1 MDKYM
6 QLREPLWT
14 RNFKLIWVM
23 NFCLIMWSFMINATF
38 PLYVLDLGGSEMLVG
53 VTAAGFSIA
62 AVTMR
67 PIAGRILDNSSR
79 SGVLKWGLIALIAVT
94 AVFWTVPILA
104 VIVVVRIFSGFM
116 FAGTGTATN
125 TNAADAIPLSR
136 FGEGIGILGMGNTL
150 ATAIGPAL
158 GLMIIAN
165 MGFPALFI
173 SSIGV
178 LLIAKIMSRGVKF
191 KTIIPSVKTSKD
203 EKKSLMSLFS
213 KDAIPASVVTVFF
226 AMPFGAVTAFI
237 VLFGE
242 LYNIGS
248 GGLFFT
254 LVAVGTGSTRIFSGR
269 IADIKGEKP
278 LVTVGSI
285 CMVMAMILL
294 ILGQTVS
301 YYLAGLVYG
310 ISFGIT
316 LPAMQAMAMR
326 VAKPEERGKATAT
339 FLCSFDISSG
349 LGGFIAGTTITLL
362 GYRPMFA
369 VMSMFAAL
377 SLALYYFWARKTP
390 SAFENATKHV

>member
-1 MDKYM
+1 
-6 QLREPLWT
+6 
-14 RNFKLIWVM
+14 
-23 NFCLIMWSFMINATF
+23 MINATF
-38 PLYVLDLGGSEMLVG
+38 PLYVLQLGGSEMLVG

-62 AVTMR
+62 AVTLR
-67 PIAGRILDNSSR
+67 PIAGRILDISSR
-79 SGVLKWGLIALIAVT
+79 RGILKWGLISLMAVN
-94 AVFWTVPILA
+94 VIFLTVPILA
-104 VIVVVRIFSGFM
+104 IVVVVRIVSGFM

-136 FGEGIGILGMGNTL
+136 FGEGIGFLGMGNTL

-158 GLMIIAN
+158 GLMIIGN

-173 SSIGV
+173 VSIGV
-178 LLIAKIMSRGVKF
+178 ILIAKIMSLGVKF
-191 KTIIPSVKTSKD
+191 RTITPSVTPSKG
-203 EKKSLMSLFS
+203 EKKGLMSLFS

-242 LYNIGS
+242 LYDIGS
-248 GGLFFT
+248 GGLFFA

-278 LVTVGSI
+278 LVTIGCI
-285 CMVMAMILL
+285 GMATAMVLL
-294 ILGQTVS
+294 VLGHSVS

-310 ISFGIT
+310 ISFGVT

-326 VAKPEERGKATAT
+326 VVKPEERGRATAT

-349 LGGFIAGTTITLL
+349 MGGFIGGAVITML

-369 VMSMFAAL
+369 VMITSAAI

-390 SAFENATKHV
+390 SAFENATKNI